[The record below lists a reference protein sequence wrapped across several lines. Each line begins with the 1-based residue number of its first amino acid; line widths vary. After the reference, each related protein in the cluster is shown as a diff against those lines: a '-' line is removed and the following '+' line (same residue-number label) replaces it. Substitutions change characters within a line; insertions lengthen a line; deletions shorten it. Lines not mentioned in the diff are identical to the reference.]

1 MLLPLYSSLK
11 LMDQPGTGL
20 IVDWSGNQSHNSWS
34 SPSWE
39 MAEPK
44 IPLLGAVWMVG
55 RLNVVGQV
63 TLERMKCFGR
73 PGDERSH
80 VDKLALSRLM
90 VLKSRRFE
98 QCAHSALCNVGKEVI
113 FLSCNSTLHALLI
126 MNGSITS
133 KLWMF
138 WWGRSSPPY
147 RMRWGR

>member
-1 MLLPLYSSLK
+1 
-11 LMDQPGTGL
+11 
-20 IVDWSGNQSHNSWS
+20 
-34 SPSWE
+34 

-44 IPLLGAVWMVG
+44 IPLLGTVWMVG

-63 TLERMKCFGR
+63 TLERMKCFGK

-98 QCAHSALCNVGKEVI
+98 QYAHSALCNVGKEVI
-113 FLSCNSTLHALLI
+113 FLSCNSILHALLI